1 MDFLQLPVTKREK
14 VGSGHATRLR
24 NGGHVPVV
32 LYGNKKDTLSLTVAE
47 SDLQTFL
54 RTGNR
59 LVELRLGD
67 VARTAIVRDVQF
79 DPLTDAVLH
88 ADFVRVEKDQE
99 IEDRVPILY
108 KGRAKGTT
116 EGGIFQAVR
125 DSLMLRCRPVDL
137 PKEIVVDVSHL
148 GVHDGLHASD
158 LKLPAGVTLKTPPT
172 ALLCTVITVKV
183 AAVAATPAEGAPA
196 EPEVIGRKEAAE
208 GEEAAEPAAGEKKP
222 AAEAKKAEKK
232 PEKK

>member
-24 NGGHVPVV
+24 NDGRVPVV
-32 LYGNKKDTLSLTVAE
+32 LYGNKKDTLPLTVSE
-47 SDLQTFL
+47 SDLQGFL
-54 RTGNR
+54 RSGNR

-67 VARTAIVRDVQF
+67 VARTAIVREVQF
-79 DPLTDAVLH
+79 DPITDAVLH

-108 KGRAKGTT
+108 KGRPKGTA

-125 DSLMLRCRPVDL
+125 DSLMLRCRPTDL
-137 PKEIVVDVSHL
+137 PKEIVVDVSQL
-148 GVHDGLHASD
+148 GVHEGLHASD
-158 LKLPAGVTLKTPPT
+158 LKLPSGVKLKTPAT

-183 AAVAATPAEGAPA
+183 AAAAAPAEGAPA

-208 GEEAAEPAAGEKKP
+208 GEEAAEGAAGDKKP
-222 AAEAKKAEKK
+222 AADAKKAEKK